1 MIFEPH
7 EPSCFGGDGE
17 PKKSFVQCWEAF
29 VGLWLWLWIGL
40 EGWWAGGLVGWWVGD
55 LVSNSQTLQC
65 SIMCVVGVCVVCS
78 V

>member
-1 MIFEPH
+1 MLG
-7 EPSCFGGDGE
+7 SVCGVVVVVVVVD
-17 PKKSFVQCWEAF
+17 
-29 VGLWLWLWIGL
+29 WIGGL

>member
-1 MIFEPH
+1 MLG
-7 EPSCFGGDGE
+7 SVCGVVVVD
-17 PKKSFVQCWEAF
+17 
-29 VGLWLWLWIGL
+29 WIGGL